1 MNSNDDQ
8 EKELRRKQ
16 KELEEREKLLRLK
29 ELENEIY
36 ERAER
41 EKEDRIRDQQKEPD
55 FYPTRK
61 DNPPENKLVRWQ
73 KKAMNIVKFG
83 GFMVAAFITIK
94 VAYTLS
100 LVIMITGIGWFAYKI
115 FIEKDMRD

>member
-1 MNSNDDQ
+1 MNSNDDK

-29 ELENEIY
+29 EIEKEIY

-41 EKEDRIRDQQKEPD
+41 EKEERIRDQQTEPD

-73 KKAMNIVKFG
+73 KKAMNINVRIVTPG
-83 GFMVAAFITIK
+83 GIIWEGSAQ
-94 VAYTLS
+94 S
-100 LVIMITGIGWFAYKI
+100 VILPSSEA
-115 FIEKDMRD
+115 